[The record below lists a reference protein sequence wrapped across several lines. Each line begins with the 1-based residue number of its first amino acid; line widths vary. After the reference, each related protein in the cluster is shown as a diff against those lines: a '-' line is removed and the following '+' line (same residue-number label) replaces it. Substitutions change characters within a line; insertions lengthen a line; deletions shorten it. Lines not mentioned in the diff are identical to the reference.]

1 MSDTRFERDL
11 RETLMQLAPKDVPAS
26 LRDAIAETPHRTRQG
41 PRRATG
47 LPIGRSMFAGLSAAA
62 TVAAVVL
69 FAFVVIARPF
79 GLGGPN
85 GGVAQPSPTPTPTAS
100 PTSGPPLRDEYQ
112 VLPID
117 GRQPGAADLATI
129 ASIVTDRLRAAG
141 IAAPDVATV
150 PPDRL
155 VVMLPSEKA
164 DQLRVLIGTTGR
176 LDFVPLGQVQVQ
188 EGQSLDLT
196 QYPPLFSGDQIVSAS
211 VGADQTG
218 QRTVD
223 FVLAPGATR
232 LFAAYT
238 ADHVGDSFAIVLDGS
253 VISAPVI
260 LDAIP
265 DGRVT
270 ISQGGVGGFSLDV
283 ADNLVAIVESGA
295 LPFPL
300 QEVGVGP

>member
-11 RETLMQLAPKDVPAS
+11 REAVMQLAPKDVPAS

-69 FAFVVIARPF
+69 FAFVVIAHPF

-112 VLPID
+112 VLPLD

-155 VVMLPSEKA
+155 VVMLPPEKA
-164 DQLRVLIGTTGR
+164 DQLRGLISTTGR

-188 EGQSLDLT
+188 QGQSLDLSR
-196 QYPPLFSGDQIVSAS
+196 YPPLFSGDQIVSAS

-223 FVLAPGATR
+223 FVLAPDATS

-238 ADHVGDSFAIVLDGS
+238 TDHVGDYFAIMLDGI
-253 VISAPVI
+253 VVSAPVI
-260 LDAIP
+260 NEPIP
-265 DGRVT
+265 NGQLT
-270 ISQGGVGGFSLDV
+270 IDMAGVGGGLDV
-283 ADNLVAIVESGA
+283 ANNLVAIVESGT

-300 QEVGVGP
+300 QEVAFGP